1 MKNLHNNSINIE
13 LKDLKS
19 LKYFKWDLLK
29 NKLTFSIS
37 FKELNQMKLIDD
49 SILHIQ
55 FDNGDFLIDLPEL
68 DLEKLKIKLKG
79 EKNGN

>member
-1 MKNLHNNSINIE
+1 MKNLHNNSMNIE

-19 LKYFKWDLLK
+19 LKYFNWDLLK

-37 FKELNQMKLIDD
+37 FKELNQIKLIDD

-68 DLEKLKIKLKG
+68 DLEKLNIKLKG